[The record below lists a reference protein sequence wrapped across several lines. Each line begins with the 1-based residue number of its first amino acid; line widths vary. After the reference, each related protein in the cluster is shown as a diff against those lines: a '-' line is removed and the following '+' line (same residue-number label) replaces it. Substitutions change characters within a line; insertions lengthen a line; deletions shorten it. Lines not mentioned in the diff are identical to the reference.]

1 MARGCFSQPGS
12 QGGRP
17 LGIPGRDSPRPCG
30 PASPAEPSEPQF
42 WASEVLPSRTIV
54 APAGEQKLSGA
65 PRSGSGRSAHR
76 PLGGAPSRPTASAEV
91 GVLRAGAAPGVPAPP
106 ARPPGGGRRRRQR
119 AGWGRIG
126 AALGVLQGA
135 KINPAKD
142 QVSRPK

>member
-17 LGIPGRDSPRPCG
+17 LGIPGRDSPRLCG

-76 PLGGAPSRPTASAEV
+76 PLAARPRAPRRLREWGSCVRALLRRSPRPLPRRPEAAGGGVSGLGGAGSVRHWEFSK
-91 GVLRAGAAPGVPAPP
+91 VL
-106 ARPPGGGRRRRQR
+106 
-119 AGWGRIG
+119 
-126 AALGVLQGA
+126 
-135 KINPAKD
+135 K
-142 QVSRPK
+142 